1 MLIKYSGLVT
11 DLMIEQKEKL
21 DLELIKLIN
30 TASKRT
36 GKHEG
41 WRTVVG
47 AAFERKAVEV
57 W

>member
-41 WRTVVG
+41 
-47 AAFERKAVEV
+47 
-57 W
+57 